1 MLPVMFRFI
10 WLSGYRGEDFAKST
24 NQNQELPLVALFVNK
39 SGRYELS
46 L

>member
-1 MLPVMFRFI
+1 MLPAMFRFI
-10 WLSGYRGEDFAKST
+10 WLSGYRGEDFSKST
-24 NQNQELPLVALFVNK
+24 NQNQELLVVALFVNK